1 MVYQTGN
8 HERKDHGSGELMAL
22 ARFEKMSRWKRN
34 VISLGAVVLV
44 TLAFLPFN
52 QLVNQTEVALAL
64 LLVVLFASTL
74 FGSTSGLF
82 ASVLATLCFNFFFLP
97 PFHTLEISDA
107 NNLVAFAAFVIT
119 ALIAGQLSGYARRR
133 AEESETRKVEIERLY
148 EELRGAFE
156 QASEAE
162 ALRRSEKLKSALL
175 DAVTHDLRT
184 PLTSI
189 KASATTLI
197 EDADE
202 PMLDHDSRREFLN
215 IIDEETDRLNDF
227 IEGMVGI
234 AKIEAGALQLRQRS
248 ASVEEIVSNA
258 IDRLANSLGS
268 RSLETHIASDLP
280 NVFADAASISEVVY
294 TLIDNAVK
302 YSADGTRIR
311 VSAEEK
317 GSGTL
322 VINVEDQGR
331 GISQEMRE
339 KVFDK
344 FFRVDDS
351 DIHRTGS
358 GLGLG
363 LAIAK
368 GIVESQGGSI
378 TIEDAT
384 DDFVTRFVVSLR
396 VEEDELDNR

>member
-1 MVYQTGN
+1 
-8 HERKDHGSGELMAL
+8 MAL

-34 VISLGAVVLV
+34 VISLASVLLV

-52 QLVNQTEVALAL
+52 DLMNQTEVALAL
-64 LLVVLFASTL
+64 LLVVLSASTL
-74 FGSTSGLF
+74 FGSTSGLL
-82 ASVLATLCFNFFFLP
+82 ASALGILCFNFFFLP
-97 PFHTLEISDA
+97 PFNTLNISGAD
-107 NNLVAFAAFVIT
+107 NIVTFAAFVIT

-133 AEESETRKVEIERLY
+133 AEESEARKIEIERLY

-162 ALRRSEKLKSALL
+162 GLRRSEKLKSALL

-202 PMLDHDSRREFLN
+202 PMLDLESRREFLD

-234 AKIEAGALQLRQRS
+234 AKIEAGAMQLKPRS
-248 ASVEEIVSNA
+248 ASVDEIVSNA
-258 IDRLANSLGS
+258 IDRISNSVGD
-268 RSLETHIASDLP
+268 RTVETRIAADLP
-280 NVFADAASISEVVY
+280 SVYADAASISEVIY

-302 YSADGTRIR
+302 YSGDRTRIR
-311 VSAEEK
+311 VSAKELDE
-317 GSGTL
+317 SSL
-322 VINVEDQGR
+322 VISVEDEGR
-331 GISQEMRE
+331 GVDPLIRE
-339 KVFDK
+339 KIFDK
-344 FFRVDDS
+344 FYRGGDA
-351 DIHRTGS
+351 DIHRTGN

-368 GIVESQGGSI
+368 GIVESHGGSVEVGEG
-378 TIEDAT
+378 EDG
-384 DDFVTRFVVSLR
+384 FVTKFTVRLSVDR
-396 VEEDELDNR
+396 DESGTTI

>member
-1 MVYQTGN
+1 
-8 HERKDHGSGELMAL
+8 MAL
-22 ARFEKMSRWKRN
+22 ARFEKMSRWKRHA
-34 VISLGAVVLV
+34 ISLGAVLLV
-44 TLAFLPFN
+44 TLAFVPFN
-52 QLVNQTEVALAL
+52 QMINQTEVALAL

-74 FGSTSGLF
+74 FGSTSGLL
-82 ASVLATLCFNFFFLP
+82 ASVMAVLCFNFFFLP

-133 AEESETRKVEIERLY
+133 AEESEERKAEIERLY

-162 ALRRSEKLKSALL
+162 GLRRSEKLKSALL

-202 PMLDHDSRREFLN
+202 PMLDHESRREFLD

-234 AKIEAGALQLRQRS
+234 AKIEAGAMQLKQRS
-248 ASVEEIVSNA
+248 ASIEEIVSNA
-258 IDRLANSLGS
+258 IDRSSNSLGA
-268 RSLETHIASDLP
+268 RTIETQIANDLP
-280 NVFADAASISEVVY
+280 NVYADAASISEVIY
-294 TLIDNAVK
+294 TLIDNAAK
-302 YSADGTRIR
+302 YSAEGTRIR
-311 VSAEEK
+311 ISAVK
-317 GSGTL
+317 GTDESL
-322 VINVEDQGR
+322 LISVQDQGV
-331 GISQEMRE
+331 GVDVAVRE
-339 KVFDK
+339 KIFEK
-344 FFRVDDS
+344 FYRGGDS

-378 TIEDAT
+378 NVADGENG
-384 DDFVTRFVVSLR
+384 FVTKFTVALSV
-396 VEEDELDNR
+396 NRDGSGAAV